1 MIGANGSPQ
10 AHLAP
15 SGAPGKPD
23 MDRRRFLQHAGCA
36 LCAPAADRLLFRVTD
51 AAAAAAYERVD
62 PAARLKLADMALDL
76 AHRAGASYADVRIGR
91 TEQEF
96 LRARDRRLEALT
108 SNVTVGFGVRVLVD
122 GSWGFAGSELVEE
135 AEIRRVVGLA
145 IENAKAAQL
154 IQAVP
159 VTLESMPA
167 YREDWRTPVRADP
180 FSIATD
186 VKAAKLLAINE
197 AALAAGAGYCT
208 SLMRFD
214 REEKLFASSRG
225 SAITQV
231 RVRSA
236 PYFEATAIDRQS
248 GRFASRA
255 SLAAPR
261 GEGWEYIERYDF
273 LAEAALAAQE
283 VQQKLA
289 AKPVAPGRY
298 DLVLDAT
305 NLWLTIHESTGHS
318 TELDRALGWEANFAG
333 TSFVTPEK
341 LGNFQFGSPLMT
353 VLADRSQAGGLST
366 VGFDDDGVRSM
377 GAEFPIIKDGVFQ
390 NYQMAM
396 GQAALIGRSQSN
408 GCAYGDSPVSFPIQR
423 MPNISLQPNPMPTS
437 LDDLIAG
444 VEDGIHIVGDGS
456 YSIDQQRYNFQFS
469 GQLFYEIKNG
479 KRGNMLRDVAYQGRT
494 PDFWNAM
501 DGLGDASTYHLGGTL
516 FCGKGQPQQL
526 ALVSHG
532 AVPAR
537 FRQINVLNTERTD
550 F

>member
-1 MIGANGSPQ
+1 
-10 AHLAP
+10 
-15 SGAPGKPD
+15 

-51 AAAAAAYERVD
+51 AAAAAAYERVE

-76 AHRAGASYADVRIGR
+76 ALRAGASYADVRIGR
-91 TEQEF
+91 TEHEF
-96 LRARDRRLEALT
+96 LRARDRRLETLM
-108 SNVTVGFGVRVLVD
+108 SNLTVGFGVRVLVD
-122 GSWGFAGSELVEE
+122 GSWGFAGSELVDE
-135 AEIRRVVGLA
+135 AEIPRVVGLA
-145 IENAKAAQL
+145 VENAKAAQL

-159 VTLESMPA
+159 VTLENMPS
-167 YREDWRTPVRADP
+167 YREDWRTPIRIDP
-180 FSIATD
+180 FSIPTD

-197 AALAAGAGYCT
+197 AALAAGANYCT

-214 REEKLFASSRG
+214 REEKLFVSSRG
-225 SAITQV
+225 SQITQI

-261 GEGWEYIERYDF
+261 GEGWEYIETYDF

-298 DLVLDAT
+298 DLVLDPT

-341 LGNFQFGSPLMT
+341 LGTFQFGSPLMT
-353 VLADRSQAGGLST
+353 VMADRSQAGGLST
-366 VGFDDDGVRSM
+366 VGFDDDGVRSI
-377 GAEFPIIKDGVFQ
+377 GAEFVIIKDGIFQ

-396 GQAALIGRSQSN
+396 GQAAFIGRSQSN

-423 MPNISLQPNPMPTS
+423 MPNISLQPNPKPTS

-444 VEDGIHIVGDGS
+444 VEDGIYIVGDGS

-516 FCGKGQPQQL
+516 FCGKGQPQQ
-526 ALVSHG
+526 AAPVSHG